1 MYNYLIKR
9 MVAICLF
16 VCSLAV
22 SYAQK
27 NTISDLKSQ
36 LRGRVADTVRVELLR
51 KLSKQ
56 IETLK
61 PDSALLFAQQGLSL
75 AQKISYKKGEADCL
89 DRLGVVLWEN
99 GKYDRALSRV
109 IESLKLR
116 EQNNDRSGQLIS
128 LNDIGII
135 YADQHDYKKA
145 LEYDFKAKAI
155 AEQLHNKRNR
165 SIILSNIGN
174 CYINR
179 SKVDST
185 LIDSALNYEMQAY
198 QIQQA
203 LNDKD
208 ALPNTLSIL
217 GDIHFKM
224 GHSALALEY
233 YRLSAASAIKNN
245 DQIGLA
251 DTYNSIAALYKKS
264 AGADSSVFYA
274 EQALNAAKKSMY
286 PEGIYNAS
294 NLLTKVYQGKN
305 EHLELL
311 YFKIAVAAKD
321 SLFNAEKVKQMQTI
335 SFNEAARQQ
344 EIAEEKHREA
354 EQRIINL
361 QLIGIALFIPFFF
374 LVLLLMSKSRTHRKV
389 IDFMSGLSLLL
400 VFEFIT
406 LFIHPF
412 VQRISNHL
420 PVLELGILVALAAV
434 LVPLHHKMTHWLR
447 EKLTHIAQRQPTK
460 DTRKPVIA
468 ETAHTKHH
476 KAKSYF

>member
-1 MYNYLIKR
+1 MHHYLTKR
-9 MVAICLF
+9 IVGTCLF
-16 VCSLAV
+16 VCILMAV
-22 SYAQK
+22 YAQK
-27 NTISDLKSQ
+27 KEISALRSQ
-36 LRGRVADTVRVELLR
+36 LQERIPDTARVELLR
-51 KLSKQ
+51 KLSMQ
-56 IETLK
+56 IQSVK

-75 AQKISYKKGEADCL
+75 AQKIGYKKGEADCL
-89 DRLGVVLWEN
+89 DRLGVVLWKN
-99 GKYDRALSRV
+99 GKYDRALSCA
-109 IESLKLR
+109 IGSLKIR
-116 EQNNDRSGQLIS
+116 EENKDRAGQLIS

-135 YADQHDYKKA
+135 YADQNDYNRA
-145 LEYDFKAKAI
+145 LQYDFKAKAI
-155 AEQLHNKRNR
+155 ADQLHNKRNK
-165 SIILSNIGN
+165 SIILSNIGH
-174 CYINR
+174 CYIKLNR
-179 SKVDST
+179 
-185 LIDSALNYEMQAY
+185 IDSALSFEMQAY
-198 QIQQA
+198 EIQQA

-217 GDIHFKM
+217 GDINFQMTHV
-224 GHSALALEY
+224 ALALEY
-233 YRLSAASAIKNN
+233 YRLSAGLAIKNN

-264 AGADSSVFYA
+264 SNADSSVYYA
-274 EQALNAAKKSMY
+274 KQALSASQKVMH
-286 PEGIYNAS
+286 PEGILNAS
-294 NLLTKVYQGKN
+294 SVLAQIYQGKN

-311 YFKIAVAAKD
+311 YFKIAAAAKD
-321 SLFNAEKVKQMQTI
+321 SLFSAEKVKEMQTL

-344 EIAEEKHREA
+344 EIAEEQHRES

-374 LVLLLMSKSRTHRKV
+374 LALLLMSKSRTHRRV

-447 EKLTHIAQRQPTK
+447 EKLAHIAQHHQPNQIIPEVK
-460 DTRKPVIA
+460 HEPKSRK
-468 ETAHTKHH
+468 TH
-476 KAKSYF
+476 KSYF

>member
-1 MYNYLIKR
+1 MHHYLTKR
-9 MVAICLF
+9 IVGICFF
-16 VCSLAV
+16 VCILIAA
-22 SYAQK
+22 YAQK
-27 NTISDLKSQ
+27 NTTSALRSQ
-36 LRGRVADTVRVELLR
+36 LQQRIPDTVRVELLR
-51 KLSKQ
+51 KLSMQ
-56 IETLK
+56 VQSVK

-89 DRLGVVLWEN
+89 DRLGVVLWKN
-99 GKYDRALSRV
+99 GKYDRALLCA
-109 IESLKLR
+109 IGSLKIR
-116 EQNNDRSGQLIS
+116 EENKDRAGQLVS

-135 YADQHDYKKA
+135 YADQNDYNRA
-145 LEYDFKAKAI
+145 LQYDFKAKAI
-155 AEQLHNKRNR
+155 ADQLHNKRNK
-165 SIILSNIGN
+165 SIILSNIGH
-174 CYINR
+174 CYIKLN
-179 SKVDST
+179 K
-185 LIDSALNYEMQAY
+185 IDSALSFEMQAY
-198 QIQQA
+198 EIQQA

-217 GDIHFKM
+217 GDINFQMTHV
-224 GHSALALEY
+224 ALALEY
-233 YRLSAASAIKNN
+233 YRLSAGLAIKNN

-251 DTYNSIAALYKKS
+251 DTYNSIAVLYKN
-264 AGADSSVFYA
+264 ANADSAVFYA
-274 EQALNAAKKSMY
+274 TQALNAAKKAIY
-286 PEGIYNAS
+286 PEGIFHAS
-294 NLLTKVYQGKN
+294 SVLAQIYQGKN

-311 YFKIAVAAKD
+311 YFKIAATAKD
-321 SLFNAEKVKQMQTI
+321 SLFSAEKVKEMQTL

-344 EIAEEKHREA
+344 EIAEERHHES

-374 LVLLLMSKSRTHRKV
+374 LVMLLMSKSRTHRRV

-447 EKLTHIAQRQPTK
+447 EKLAHIAQHHQPNQVIPEVK
-460 DTRKPVIA
+460 HEHKSRK
-468 ETAHTKHH
+468 AH
-476 KAKSYF
+476 KSYF